1 MTPVL
6 LDGPRGV
13 ELDKESARRSI
24 KRRQRQLAHF
34 TRKHG
39 AGSRA
44 FFINRGVPEPERQVA
59 GAGNGGSRATV
70 GAPVPD
76 IPASRH
82 LELLT
87 DRQVD
92 RFIRG
97 VLRKRADM
105 RSAERALG
113 RHRGIHSGGLPAMAG
128 GAAATAG
135 AESHQGVMSNPA
147 TATQPAALP
156 FDQASK
162 RGIEPGPSWTVQ
174 PGAGTTNLGVTPLP
188 AQGYLRAVE
197 IDVRTTNVGTP
208 GPAVGR
214 EEYPWN
220 ILETVRMQDTN
231 GNQLDDI
238 PGFVLWLD
246 NTFGGYAGAPDP
258 RVDPDY
264 EATASTGKQSF
275 QPMLV
280 RELAPNGFGAI
291 ANLSASQ
298 AYKLTIK
305 IAPLTGIYSTNPTT
319 APTLLVTTWMHFWQ
333 LPEPMSLDGRPQV
346 QSPPFHGTTQY
357 RWWAPANGVTQNVNL
372 KIEQVGNE
380 IRNIILVG
388 KTNAGALSNAVFPE
402 PFQLRWDTE
411 FLLISGLRQLRK
423 IARELTN
430 DLGVGIA
437 TPYPAGVVVLPFN
450 FGEGRVVGGSG
461 VNSWLPTV
469 TGTRLQLTGTQEAS
483 TPGEIGAF
491 VNDVSVAETNPALRP
506 VAHGPGGYTPQVAP
520 RLAGAA

>member
-1 MTPVL
+1 MAPVL
-6 LDGPRGV
+6 LEPKGV
-13 ELDKESARRSI
+13 ELDRTTARRNI
-24 KRRQRQLAHF
+24 KRRGRQLAHF

-39 AGSRA
+39 AGSHA
-44 FFINRGVPEPERQVA
+44 FFINRSLPEPERQVA

-70 GAPVPD
+70 GGPIQEVPE
-76 IPASRH
+76 SRH
-82 LELLT
+82 FELLT

-97 VLRKRADM
+97 VLRKRAEL
-105 RSAERALG
+105 RSAEKALG
-113 RHRGIHSGGLPAMAG
+113 RHRTPFLPRMAG

-135 AESHQGVMSNPA
+135 AASHQGIVSNPA
-147 TATQPAALP
+147 TASGPAQLP

-174 PGAGTTNLGVTPLP
+174 PGAGTTNLGVAPLP

-197 IDVRTTNVGTP
+197 IDVRTTAVGTP
-208 GPAVGR
+208 GPAVGK

-220 ILETVRMQDTN
+220 ILEILRMQDTN
-231 GNQLDDI
+231 GNQLDDL
-238 PGFVLWLD
+238 PGYVLWLD
-246 NTFGGYAGAPDP
+246 NAFGGYGGAPDP

-298 AYKLTIK
+298 AYKLTLK
-305 IAPLTGIYSTNPTT
+305 VAPLSQIYSTPPTV
-319 APTLLVTTWMHFWQ
+319 APTLLISTWLHFWQ
-333 LPEPMSLDGRPQV
+333 LPEPTSLDGRPQI

-357 RWWAPANGVTQNVNL
+357 RWWAPANAVTQNVNL

-430 DLGVGIA
+430 DLGVGLA
-437 TPYPAGVVVLPFN
+437 TPYPAGVVVIPFN
-450 FGEGRVVGGSG
+450 FGEGRTVGGSG

-483 TPGEIGAF
+483 TPGEIGAY

>member
-1 MTPVL
+1 MAPALLEPKGVVL
-6 LDGPRGV
+6 DRTT
-13 ELDKESARRSI
+13 ARRNI
-24 KRRQRQLAHF
+24 KARARREKRF
-34 TRKHG
+34 TRRHG
-39 AGSRA
+39 AGSHA
-44 FFINRGVPEPERQVA
+44 FFINRGVAEPERKTG
-59 GAGNGGSRATV
+59 GASNGGSIATV
-70 GAPVPD
+70 GAPVPEV
-76 IPASRH
+76 PQNRH
-82 LELLT
+82 MELLT
-87 DRQVD
+87 TRQVD
-92 RFIRG
+92 RYIKA
-97 VLRKRADM
+97 VLRRRADM
-105 RSAERALG
+105 RSAEKALG
-113 RHRGIHSGGLPAMAG
+113 RHRVLMPRMAG
-128 GAAATAG
+128 GAMANAG
-135 AESHQGVMSNPA
+135 AESRQGIASNPA
-147 TATQPAALP
+147 TASTPASLP

-162 RGIEPGPSWTVQ
+162 RGIEPGPSFTVT
-174 PGAGTTNLGVTPLP
+174 PGAGSTSLGVTPLP

-197 IDVRTTNVGTP
+197 IDVRTSAVGTP
-208 GPAVGR
+208 GPAAAK

-220 ILETVRMQDTN
+220 ILETLRMQDTN

-238 PGFVLWLD
+238 PGFVAFLD
-246 NTFGGYAGAPDP
+246 NVFGGYAGAPDP
-258 RVDPDY
+258 RVDPDF
-264 EATASTGKQSF
+264 EANATTGKQSF
-275 QPMLV
+275 QIQLV

-298 AYKLTIK
+298 AYKLTMK
-305 IAPLTGIYSTNPTT
+305 VAPLNQIYSTNPTA
-319 APTLLVTTWMHFWQ
+319 APTLIVSTWMHFWQ
-333 LPEPMSLDGRPQV
+333 LPEPTSLDGRPQV

-357 RWWAPANGVTQNVNL
+357 RWWAPANSTTQNVNL

-430 DLGVGIA
+430 DLGIGAAVA
-437 TPYPAGVVVLPFN
+437 YPAGVIVLPFN
-450 FGEGRVVGGSG
+450 FGEGRTVGGSG

-469 TGTRLQLTGTQEAS
+469 TGTRLQVTGTQEAS
-483 TPGEIGAF
+483 TPGEIGVY

>member
-1 MTPVL
+1 MSPVL

-13 ELDKESARRSI
+13 ELDRASAARNI
-24 KRRQRQLAHF
+24 KRRERQQKRF
-34 TRKHG
+34 TRRHG

-44 FFINRGVPEPERQVA
+44 FFINRSLPEPERKTG
-59 GAGNGGSRATV
+59 GAGNGGSIATV
-70 GAPVPD
+70 GADVPY
-76 IPASRH
+76 IPPSRH
-82 LELLT
+82 MELLS

-92 RFIRG
+92 RYIRG
-97 VLRKRADM
+97 VLRRRAEM
-105 RSAERALG
+105 RSAAKALG
-113 RHRGIHSGGLPAMAG
+113 RHRMLVPRMAG
-128 GAAATAG
+128 GAATAG
-135 AESHQGVMSNPA
+135 AQSQQGIMSNPA
-147 TATQPAALP
+147 TATTPAALP

-174 PGAGTTNLGVTPLP
+174 PGAGTINLGVAPLP

-197 IDVRTTNVGTP
+197 LSVQTTNVGTP
-208 GPAVGR
+208 GSAAGK

-220 ILETVRMQDTN
+220 IIETARMQDTN
-231 GNQLDDI
+231 GNQLDDV
-238 PGFVLWLD
+238 PGYILFLD
-246 NTFGGYAGAPDP
+246 NVFGGYAGAPDP

-264 EATASTGKQSF
+264 EATATTGKQSF
-275 QPMLV
+275 QTMLV

-298 AYKLTIK
+298 AYKLTLK
-305 IAPLTGIYSTNPTT
+305 IAPLSQIYTVNPTA
-319 APTLLVTTWMHFWQ
+319 APTLLVTVWMHFWQ
-333 LPEPMSLDGRPQV
+333 LPEPTSLDGRPQT

-357 RWWAPANGVTQNVNL
+357 RWWAPANSVTQNVNL

-430 DLGVGIA
+430 DLGIGAA
-437 TPYPAGVVVLPFN
+437 TAYPAGVVVLPFN
-450 FGEGRVVGGSG
+450 FGEGRTVGGSG

-469 TGTRLQLTGTQEAS
+469 TGTRLQVTGTQEAS
-483 TPGEIGAF
+483 TPGEIGVY

>member
-1 MTPVL
+1 MARLSRQPVARDDHQLIGVTPL
-6 LDGPRGV
+6 AALSRRRPHRG
-13 ELDKESARRSI
+13 
-24 KRRQRQLAHF
+24 
-34 TRKHG
+34 
-39 AGSRA
+39 
-44 FFINRGVPEPERQVA
+44 RGLQILRNLPEPERQVG
-59 GAGNGGSRATV
+59 GAGNGGTVATV
-70 GAPVPD
+70 NAPVAE
-76 IPASRH
+76 IPPSRH
-82 LELLT
+82 LELLSE
-87 DRQVD
+87 RQVE

-97 VLRKRADM
+97 VRRRRAEL
-105 RSAERALG
+105 RSAEKALG
-113 RHRGIHSGGLPAMAG
+113 RGYALPRLAG
-128 GAAATAG
+128 GAGNPG
-135 AESHQGVMSNPA
+135 AESHQGVASNPA
-147 TATQPAALP
+147 TGTQPGTLP

-162 RGIEPGPSWTVQ
+162 RGIEPGPSFTVQ
-174 PGAGTTNLGVTPLP
+174 PGAGTTNLGVVPLP

-197 IDVRTTNVGTP
+197 IDVRTSNAGTP
-208 GPAVGR
+208 GPAVAR

-220 ILETVRMQDTN
+220 ILELLRMQDTN
-231 GNQLDDI
+231 GNQLDDL
-238 PGFVLWLD
+238 PGYPLFLE
-246 NTFGGYAGAPDP
+246 NIFGGYAGSPDP
-258 RVDPDY
+258 RIDPDFAAN
-264 EATASTGKQSF
+264 ATTGAQSL
-275 QPMLV
+275 QVMLV

-298 AYKLTIK
+298 AYKLTMK
-305 IAPLTGIYSTNPTT
+305 VAPLSQIYSTNPTV
-319 APTLLVTTWMHFWQ
+319 APTLLISTWMHFWQ
-333 LPEPMSLDGRPQV
+333 LPEPTSLDGRPQV

-357 RWWAPANGVTQNVNL
+357 RWWAPANTVTQNVNL

-430 DLGVGIA
+430 DLGIGAA
-437 TPYPAGVVVLPFN
+437 TAYPPGTIVLPFN

-469 TGTRLQLTGTQEAS
+469 TGTRLQVTGTQEAS
-483 TPGEIGAF
+483 TPGEISAF